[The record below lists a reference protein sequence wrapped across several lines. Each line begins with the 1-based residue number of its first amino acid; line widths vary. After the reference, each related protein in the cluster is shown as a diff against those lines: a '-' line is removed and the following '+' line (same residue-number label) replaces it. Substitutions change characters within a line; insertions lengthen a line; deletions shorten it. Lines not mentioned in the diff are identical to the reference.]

1 MNSEVLRSNLFFDK
15 DVIMLEN
22 LLEYY
27 RKSEGV
33 TKKKIIGCIFAEK
46 TVFKHRAQSTG
57 LSVIETA
64 LPQDSKTARQQ
75 DSKTKRQK
83 K

>member
-1 MNSEVLRSNLFFDK
+1 
-15 DVIMLEN
+15 MLEN

-75 DSKTKRQK
+75 DKKTKEVSVSARAHLRQGYGGRSE
-83 K
+83 